1 MARFITAI
9 MMTLTVLLS
18 GTATNG
24 EDSKK
29 MDGIA
34 ALKAKK
40 VLVVYYSYSGNTR
53 EIANQIK
60 AASGGDIFE
69 IVPVS
74 PYPSEYRAVVDQA
87 KKEINAGFKPEI
99 KGKVDKIRDY
109 DVIFIGSPNWWST
122 IAPPVLTFLSSHDL
136 SGKTVVPFFTHGGGS
151 IGRCETDLRK
161 NAVGAT
167 VLKSLYL
174 SGSSVKSAQPEV
186 LEYLQNLSIK

>member
-1 MARFITAI
+1 MAKFIAVM
-9 MMTLTVLLS
+9 MMTLTVLFS
-18 GTATNG
+18 GTPTNG
-24 EDSKK
+24 EDLKK

-34 ALKAKK
+34 ALKSKK
-40 VLVVYYSYSGNTR
+40 VLIVYYSYSGNTR

-60 AASGGDIFE
+60 SASGGDIFE
-69 IVPVS
+69 IIPAS

-122 IAPPVLTFLSSHDL
+122 IAPPVLSFLCSHDL

-151 IGRCETDLRK
+151 IGRCETDVRK
-161 NAVGAT
+161 NAPDAT
-167 VLKSLYL
+167 VLKSLYI
-174 SGSSVKSAQPEV
+174 SGSSAKNAQGEV